1 MASTIPLVLQLPRR
15 ALVRR
20 DAIRRLVSAFDFAS
34 FTRAE
39 VEAAFA
45 FKDEELP
52 FACMLT
58 TRRSQLWLF
67 RANQRAF
74 AGDFFVVDVS
84 SSRVAKRP
92 VIALDLKRG
101 QRVRLGRAGIQ
112 MQRTADAIASLAA
125 SGVVSR
131 DAQPLH
137 ATGDA
142 NALLVSLAAILQT
155 ARHPVSLSP

>member
-1 MASTIPLVLQLPRR
+1 MPIVLQLPRR
-15 ALVRR
+15 ALARR
-20 DAIRRLVSAFDFAS
+20 DAIRQLVSSFDFAS

-52 FACMLT
+52 FARALT
-58 TRRSQLWLF
+58 SRRSQLWLF

-74 AGDFFVVDVS
+74 AGDFIVVDLS

-92 VIALDLKRG
+92 VLALDLKRG

-112 MQRTADAIASLAA
+112 MQRTADAVTALAA
-125 SGVVSR
+125 HGVV
-131 DAQPLH
+131 AQGARPLH

-142 NALLVSLAAILQT
+142 SALLVALDAMIQAARQT
-155 ARHPVSLSP
+155 N